1 MKIFPSSV
9 VAIAAPLSVALLS
22 SPAGANDVGKGR
34 SLFERRCTG
43 CHRLDDIR
51 SGPRLRGVVGRAA
64 GSDAGFPYSDALKA
78 SRLTWSEATLDR
90 WLADSFTARFRPE
103 GVLALVLNHPAGP
116 PSARQKLIGGL
127 ESRARRL
134 GLDFLCL
141 PPDDDG
147 TFLNLHP
154 LVPAFRIQV

>member
-1 MKIFPSSV
+1 MKIFPVSV
-9 VAIAAPLSVALLS
+9 FAIAAPLSVALLS

-90 WLADSFTARFRPE
+90 WLANPD
-103 GVLALVLNHPAGP
+103 ALVPDNDMAFRV
-116 PSARQKLIGGL
+116 SEAT
-127 ESRARRL
+127 ERAQIIAYL
-134 GLDFLCL
+134 KS
-141 PPDDDG
+141 
-147 TFLNLHP
+147 
-154 LVPAFRIQV
+154 VPAR

>member
-90 WLADSFTARFRPE
+90 WLADPD
-103 GVLALVLNHPAGP
+103 ALVPDNDMAFRV
-116 PSARQKLIGGL
+116 SEAT
-127 ESRARRL
+127 ERAQIIAYL
-134 GLDFLCL
+134 KS
-141 PPDDDG
+141 
-147 TFLNLHP
+147 
-154 LVPAFRIQV
+154 VPAR

>member
-1 MKIFPSSV
+1 MKIFPSSI

-34 SLFERRCTG
+34 SLFDRRCTG

-78 SRLTWSEATLDR
+78 SRITWSEATLDR
-90 WLADSFTARFRPE
+90 WLANPD
-103 GVLALVLNHPAGP
+103 ALVPDNDMAFRV
-116 PSARQKLIGGL
+116 SDAT
-127 ESRARRL
+127 ERAQIIAYL
-134 GLDFLCL
+134 KS
-141 PPDDDG
+141 
-147 TFLNLHP
+147 
-154 LVPAFRIQV
+154 VPAR

>member
-1 MKIFPSSV
+1 MKIFPVSV
-9 VAIAAPLSVALLS
+9 FAIAAPLSVALLS
-22 SPAGANDVGKGR
+22 SPTGANDVGKGR

-90 WLADSFTARFRPE
+90 WLANPD
-103 GVLALVLNHPAGP
+103 ALVPDNDMAFRV
-116 PSARQKLIGGL
+116 SEAT
-127 ESRARRL
+127 ERAQIIAYL
-134 GLDFLCL
+134 KS
-141 PPDDDG
+141 
-147 TFLNLHP
+147 
-154 LVPAFRIQV
+154 VPAR